1 MTWDNYSEC
10 RQKTSNQSNLRENNR
25 LWGKAKMNY
34 HKDNWSSYRE
44 NPTNWAEKEFEY
56 VALKNSLKWKNI

>member
-25 LWGKAKMNY
+25 HWGKTKMNH
-34 HKDNWSSYRE
+34 HKDNWGSYWE
-44 NPTNWAEKEFEY
+44 NLTNWAEKEFEY